1 MRNRMGI
8 KGVATL
14 GRALGIMLFFF
25 FLVSGLNAQ
34 QVIENSD
41 KPLSKNAG
49 RVLALQPVF
58 RITDQSGD
66 FFFKGIWLLKV
77 ASNGEI
83 YIFDYDQLLR
93 FASDGKFIK
102 NLLKKGQGPG
112 EVTKAGYPY
121 DARFIATRNALYIYD
136 FNARKVIH
144 AKPDGDYI
152 DEFKI
157 KSGYPSGIW
166 GQIEDCLIFTEEEAI
181 QMGAAKEAGLRDVE
195 VAVLFI
201 AKDGSSSKKILSLP
215 KQVYEGPNFG
225 KEWAPFDVAVAEDG
239 TRLYVSHTC
248 EYKIVQVDLK
258 AGQIIRSFSRKYPRV
273 DYVVKTWEKD
283 FIKKYSINPKKYE
296 NDVLGVF
303 VNKGKI
309 WIRTSTKDEK
319 KGYLIDVF
327 DQEGKYVD
335 NFFVSIP
342 GSIVAVQD
350 DCIYS
355 TEQDKDGNMQVVK
368 YEIAKNERKRD
379 LSA

>member
-1 MRNRMGI
+1 MRDRLGT
-8 KGVATL
+8 KGAAILKREL
-14 GRALGIMLFFF
+14 GMVLAFF
-25 FLVSGLNAQ
+25 FLVSGLNSQ

-49 RVLALQPVF
+49 RMLPLQPVF

-77 ASNGEI
+77 APNGEI
-83 YIFDYDQLLR
+83 YIFDYDQLLK

-112 EVTKAGYPY
+112 EVAKASYPY
-121 DARFIATRNALYIYD
+121 DARFIITRNDLYIYD
-136 FNARKVIH
+136 LNARKVIH
-144 AKPDGDYI
+144 SKPDGDYI

-157 KSGYPSGIW
+157 KSGHPSVIW
-166 GQIEDCLIFTEEEAI
+166 GQIEDWLIFTEEESVP
-181 QMGAAKEAGLRDVE
+181 MGTAKAAGLRDVD
-195 VAVLFI
+195 VTFLFV
-201 AKDGSSSKKILSLP
+201 AKDGSSSKRTLAFPNQIN
-215 KQVYEGPNFG
+215 EGPG
-225 KEWAPFDVAVAEDG
+225 YGMVWAPFDVAVAEDE
-239 TRLYVSHTC
+239 TTLYVSHTC

-258 AGQIIRSFSRKYPRV
+258 VGQIIRSFRRKYPRV
-273 DYVVKTWEKD
+273 DYVVKAWEKD
-283 FIKKYSINPKKYE
+283 FFKKHNINPKKYE

-319 KGYLIDVF
+319 KGYLMDVF
-327 DQEGKYVD
+327 DQDGKYVD
-335 NFFVSIP
+335 NFYVAIP
-342 GSIVAVQD
+342 GSIVAIQD

-368 YEIAKNERKRD
+368 YKITEK
-379 LSA
+379 